1 MWKIYLEVRKIE
13 PRVNWQIRVRKI
25 RVIDENGKQ
34 LGIMTPKEGMRIAQQ
49 KGLDLVEVAPKAS
62 PPVCKIMDYGKYM
75 YEQKKRA
82 REAKKHQKTA
92 ELKEIRFKYDIADH
106 DYQFKLRH
114 AEKFLR
120 SGKRVKISIIFR
132 GREVVHADLGRKM
145 LEKFAA
151 DLSHVGS
158 IEQYPRMD
166 GRMMSILLVPNPEMT
181 EKGDDEDA
189 EDEEQQK
196 R

>member
-1 MWKIYLEVRKIE
+1 LEVRKIE

-34 LGIMTPKEGMRIAQQ
+34 LGIMTPQEGLKIAQE
-49 KGLDLVEVAPKAS
+49 KGLDLVEVAPNAS

-75 YEQKKRA
+75 YERKKRA
-82 REAKKHQKTA
+82 REAKKHQRTT
-92 ELKEIRFKYDIADH
+92 ELKEIRFKYDIAEH

-120 SGKRVKISIIFR
+120 SGKRVKISVIFR
-132 GREVVHADLGRKM
+132 GREVVHSDLGRKM
-145 LEKFAA
+145 LERFAS
-151 DLSHVGS
+151 DLAHVGN
-158 IEQYPRMD
+158 IEQRPRMD
-166 GRMMSILLVPNPEMT
+166 GRMMSILLVPNPEAS
-181 EKGDDEDA
+181 EKGDGENA
-189 EDEEQQK
+189 QDEEQQE

>member
-189 EDEEQQK
+189 EDEKQQK

>member
-1 MWKIYLEVRKIE
+1 MRKIE

-145 LEKFAA
+145 LEKFAS

-181 EKGDDEDA
+181 EKGDSEDA
-189 EDEEQQK
+189 EDEKQQK

>member
-1 MWKIYLEVRKIE
+1 MCKIYLEVRKIE

-75 YEQKKRA
+75 YEQKKKA

-120 SGKRVKISIIFR
+120 SGKRVKISIIFK

-145 LEKFAA
+145 LEKFAS
-151 DLSHVGS
+151 DLAHVGS
-158 IEQYPRMD
+158 IEQYPKMD
-166 GRMMSILLVPNPEMT
+166 GRMMSILLVPNPEAM
-181 EKGDDEDA
+181 EKGDEEDA
-189 EDEEQQK
+189 EDEKQ
-196 R
+196 

>member
-145 LEKFAA
+145 LEKFAS

-181 EKGDDEDA
+181 EKGDSEDA
-189 EDEEQQK
+189 EDEKQQK

>member
-181 EKGDDEDA
+181 EKGDSEDA
-189 EDEEQQK
+189 EDEKQQK

>member
-1 MWKIYLEVRKIE
+1 LWKIYLEVRKIE

-114 AEKFLR
+114 AEKLLG

-151 DLSHVGS
+151 ALSHVGS

>member
-1 MWKIYLEVRKIE
+1 LWKIYLEVRKIE

-189 EDEEQQK
+189 EDEKQQK

>member
-1 MWKIYLEVRKIE
+1 MEVRKIE

-189 EDEEQQK
+189 EDEKQQK

>member
-1 MWKIYLEVRKIE
+1 MWEIYLEVRKIE

-145 LEKFAA
+145 LEKFAS

-181 EKGDDEDA
+181 EKGDSEDA
-189 EDEEQQK
+189 EDEKQQK

>member
-1 MWKIYLEVRKIE
+1 LWEIYLEVRKIE

-145 LEKFAA
+145 LEKFAS

-181 EKGDDEDA
+181 EKGDSEDA
-189 EDEEQQK
+189 EDEKQQK

>member
-1 MWKIYLEVRKIE
+1 LWEIYLEVRKIE

-145 LEKFAA
+145 LEKFAS

-181 EKGDDEDA
+181 GKGDSEDA
-189 EDEEQQK
+189 EDEKQQK